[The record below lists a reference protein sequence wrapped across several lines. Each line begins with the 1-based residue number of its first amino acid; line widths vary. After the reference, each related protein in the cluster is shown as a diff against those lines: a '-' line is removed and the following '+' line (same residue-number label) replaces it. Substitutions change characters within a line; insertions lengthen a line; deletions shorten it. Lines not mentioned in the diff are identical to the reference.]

1 MKERKAELDVLGT
14 VPLELVAVL
23 GSKRLRLRELLELGE
38 GSVLLLDRAANEP
51 IEVLAGGTLVARGE
65 IVAVDEHFGVR
76 ITELAGART

>member
-23 GSKRLRLRELLELGE
+23 GSRRLRLRELLELGE